1 MDQRRWRYHDQSQ
14 LVDDLTEKFRIA
26 SPHWA
31 WVRENFTMPSLLAM
45 GSVVSGA
52 AWYCIS
58 LSMQMQEIQYKEQ
71 RDVSQI
77 TQAVGDVKQIVQS
90 LPESIAEIRRGQVD
104 QGDRLTR
111 LEGDYDV
118 AYREAAKPIP
128 RKRFK

>member
-1 MDQRRWRYHDQSQ
+1 M
-14 LVDDLTEKFRIA
+14 DDLTEKFRLA
-26 SPHWA
+26 APHWA
-31 WVRENFTMPSLLAM
+31 WLRENFTLPSLLAL
-45 GSVVSGA
+45 GSVISGA

-58 LSMQMQEIQYKEQ
+58 LSMQMQEIQYREQ

-77 TQAVGDVKQIVQS
+77 TQAVGDVKSIVSS

-118 AYREAAKPIP
+118 AYREAAKPIS
-128 RKRFK
+128 RKRVR